1 MVVMVRALAGA
12 GAGALAGQIS
22 TGGVAVPSA
31 ALLAL
36 ALAPAS
42 CGRLPPPV
50 ASSAKPLPLV
60 AFAELLPLLSYVE
73 LLPLAVFSAEL
84 PPPSSF
90 AAPPIPSVVGPAV
103 LIAALV
109 FDLQRMRVSMRA
121 AA

>member
-1 MVVMVRALAGA
+1 MIRALAGA

-22 TGGVAVPSA
+22 TGRVVVPSA
-31 ALLAL
+31 ALLALAL

-109 FDLQRMRVSMRA
+109 FDLQRMRFSMRA